1 MSTLA
6 GRRGMRPKMM
16 MPFDAQPPQRKCV
29 CVSDGWDRSSL
40 TPPTPSTPSHDCP
53 QALPLFPLCDA
64 PAAALT
70 VPPVRPSSSPSAA
83 VISAH
88 PIHSLDN
95 HHHHY
100 HMGSLASPPRSYF
113 YHQGSGHP
121 RPHACATPITH
132 LDRVE
137 STGERPPPA
146 GRRRLSAHPPSSLH
160 SCPAAILLHLYVFK
174 PFLLPL
180 LPRL

>member
-1 MSTLA
+1 MC
-6 GRRGMRPKMM
+6 MR
-16 MPFDAQPPQRKCV
+16 V
-29 CVSDGWDRSSL
+29 RSWSNCA
-40 TPPTPSTPSHDCP
+40 SC
-53 QALPLFPLCDA
+53 
-64 PAAALT
+64 
-70 VPPVRPSSSPSAA
+70 VRPSSSPFAA

-100 HMGSLASPPRSYF
+100 HMGSLASPTRSYF

-121 RPHACATPITH
+121 RPHACATPISH

-146 GRRRLSAHPPSSLH
+146 GQKRRRAHLH
-160 SCPAAILLHLYVFK
+160 SSVHSCAAAISLRLCVFK
-174 PFLLPL
+174 PFVFSPVPPKIYPFMLGKKKNQALVQKIQVVL
-180 LPRL
+180 KAR